1 MWIMYTFFKGDFYI
15 WLLIA
20 YSSSLISAKA
30 FWMCALLK
38 VLDAYF
44 YLVAFLL
51 SREDTTGIFCKR
63 VLISI
68 LSSHLFFCYVIAIFF
83 LLDV

>member
-1 MWIMYTFFKGDFYI
+1 
-15 WLLIA
+15 
-20 YSSSLISAKA
+20 
-30 FWMCALLK
+30 MCALLK

-68 LSSHLFFCYVIAIFF
+68 LSSHLFFCYIIAIFF
-83 LLDV
+83 LVDV

>member
-1 MWIMYTFFKGDFYI
+1 
-15 WLLIA
+15 
-20 YSSSLISAKA
+20 
-30 FWMCALLK
+30 MCALLK

-83 LLDV
+83 LVDV